1 MTENTARPAKCCV
14 TSVVSANASEQIS
27 VKRTPVSV
35 RNIFLIYVRDK
46 AYFRLLDEYSVEKA
60 RIKVAAFPPLGIQTL
75 APVLRRAGH
84 RVRLFDTCHPDMRTD
99 QIAAAIEEERPDV
112 VALSFL
118 SVTAYPAMKKLAE
131 RLKSSSPWVK
141 IIAGG
146 VFASMNADR
155 ILEECL
161 YIDCVGVGEG
171 EELLQDYLA
180 NLDNAGAVDGL
191 VWRNSGEV
199 VLNKPRP
206 LIEDLDQYPY
216 PDRTSLP
223 IDYIESLPLDVP
235 AILSFDNFCTIQ
247 TSRGCPYKCIYC
259 DIPNISQ
266 GRWRYRSAAHVL
278 GEMQQLHDA
287 GYRSLYLT
295 DDHFLMNSKRINE
308 ICTGIIERK
317 LAFRWGCEG
326 RVDSVAVEQ
335 MPIMSK
341 ANCDMLA
348 FGVESGTQKVLTR
361 LGKGQTIKQIEHA
374 IGQAKKHG
382 INRVHGFFVIGSP
395 NETADD
401 IMKTFSFAARLQLDT
416 FGFNRLTVYRG
427 TPLWREYVN
436 SGIIDDKVDWY
447 KSFKCA
453 DIDPDVLSG
462 KVVNSL
468 RMQGYA
474 RLLAY
479 RAIMRPL
486 KTWQLLRTFSRHM
499 KKSDM
504 LKLILSPFYW
514 KKVVVKPELP
524 ASFALA
530 VKSCTVRIVGS
541 PNFRQ

>member
-1 MTENTARPAKCCV
+1 MIEKTVRSARCKSP
-14 TSVVSANASEQIS
+14 SVASVNPSDQKSATKSSASLRS
-27 VKRTPVSV
+27 
-35 RNIFLIYVRDK
+35 IFLVYVRDE
-46 AYFRLLDEYSVEKA
+46 AYFRLLDEYPGANA

-75 APVLRRAGH
+75 APVLRRGGH
-84 RVRLFDTCHPDMRTD
+84 RVRMFDTCHPDMRA
-99 QIAAAIEEERPDV
+99 QHIVAAIQEDRPDA

-131 RLKSSSPWVK
+131 RLKSSSPLVK

-155 ILEECL
+155 IVEECQ

-171 EELLQDYLA
+171 EELLQEYLA
-180 NLDNAGAVDGL
+180 NLDNPGAVDGL
-191 VWRNSGEV
+191 VWRDGGEV
-199 VLNKPRP
+199 VRNKPRP
-206 LIEDLDQYPY
+206 LIADLDQYPY

-235 AILSFDNFCTIQ
+235 AILSYDKFCTIQ

-278 GEMQQLHDA
+278 GEMQQLHDE

-295 DDHFLMNSKRINE
+295 DDHFLMNSRRINA

-335 MPIMSK
+335 MPIMGR

-348 FGVESGTQKVLTR
+348 FGIESGTQKVLNR

-374 IGQAKKHG
+374 IRQAKKHG

-395 NETADD
+395 KETADD
-401 IMKTFSFAARLQLDT
+401 IIKTFDFAARLQIDT
-416 FGFNRLTVYRG
+416 FGFNRLSVYRG
-427 TPLWREYVN
+427 TPLWREYVDR
-436 SGIIDDKVDWY
+436 GIIDDKVDWY

-453 DIDPDVLSG
+453 DIDPDVLPN
-462 KVVNSL
+462 KIVNSL
-468 RMQGYA
+468 RMKGYT

-479 RAIMRPL
+479 RAILRPL
-486 KTWQLLRTFSRHM
+486 KTWKLLRTFSRHM
-499 KKSDM
+499 KKSDI
-504 LKLILSPFYW
+504 LKLVLSPFYW
-514 KKVVVKPELP
+514 KKAVVKPELP
-524 ASFALA
+524 ASFTSA
-530 VKSCTVRIVGS
+530 VE
-541 PNFRQ
+541 

>member
-1 MTENTARPAKCCV
+1 MTENTARPAKCYV

-530 VKSCTVRIVGS
+530 VK
-541 PNFRQ
+541 